1 MKKFIYKGISV
12 ISTDFKEMGAKSALF
27 INQETPIQ
35 CYVPT
40 KLILRE
46 SL

>member
-12 ISTDFKEMGAKSALF
+12 ISTDFKALGIMAAEF
-27 INQETPIQ
+27 ITKGEPIQ
-35 CYVPT
+35 HFVPT
-40 KLILRE
+40 QLILRE

>member
-12 ISTDFKEMGAKSALF
+12 ISTDFKELGAMAANF
-27 INQETPIQ
+27 INQDKPLQ
-35 CYVPT
+35 YYMPT
-40 KLILRE
+40 TINLRE